1 MMSIIYTS
9 FPFPT
14 SISLSTI
21 KLVTKD
27 ISLRP
32 YILLARRQKFSR
44 KRDLA
49 LQTVASFSFPPID
62 VDCLASEFCID
73 GVTFSGISDSC
84 VIRMALENGSM
95 ANVMLP
101 SGLITSFKVPMWHGG
116 TMELLHTTVS
126 EGENSGAVIRGGISL
141 AFNCQNDRGSWS
153 PNIWALHQVK
163 GTPQESIQV
172 ELISRNSEGNVEVR
186 HVINLQQNVLIS
198 EILVSNASASALR
211 LMGSLIS
218 HLTVSTPEATYAVG
232 LEGSDFFRRPPVLAN
247 FSIIPPDFGNR
258 NDQVSEKLWG
268 HIALNKLILRQN
280 TDDDLKSTRRNIEEE
295 RKGEEKDNQKH
306 LTDKMSRIYTSAPRN
321 FTVIDRV
328 NKF

>member
-1 MMSIIYTS
+1 M
-9 FPFPT
+9 
-14 SISLSTI
+14 
-21 KLVTKD
+21 
-27 ISLRP
+27 
-32 YILLARRQKFSR
+32 
-44 KRDLA
+44 
-49 LQTVASFSFPPID
+49 
-62 VDCLASEFCID
+62 
-73 GVTFSGISDSC
+73 
-84 VIRMALENGSM
+84 
-95 ANVMLP
+95 
-101 SGLITSFKVPMWHGG
+101 
-116 TMELLHTTVS
+116 
-126 EGENSGAVIRGGISL
+126 
-141 AFNCQNDRGSWS
+141 
-153 PNIWALHQVK
+153 
-163 GTPQESIQV
+163 QV

-247 FSIIPPDFGNR
+247 FSIIPPDFGKR

-268 HIALNKLILRQN
+268 HNALNKLILRRN

-295 RKGEEKDNQKH
+295 RKGEEKDNHKH

>member
-1 MMSIIYTS
+1 M
-9 FPFPT
+9 
-14 SISLSTI
+14 
-21 KLVTKD
+21 
-27 ISLRP
+27 
-32 YILLARRQKFSR
+32 
-44 KRDLA
+44 
-49 LQTVASFSFPPID
+49 
-62 VDCLASEFCID
+62 
-73 GVTFSGISDSC
+73 
-84 VIRMALENGSM
+84 
-95 ANVMLP
+95 
-101 SGLITSFKVPMWHGG
+101 
-116 TMELLHTTVS
+116 
-126 EGENSGAVIRGGISL
+126 
-141 AFNCQNDRGSWS
+141 
-153 PNIWALHQVK
+153 
-163 GTPQESIQV
+163 QV

>member
-1 MMSIIYTS
+1 MSIIYTS

-32 YILLARRQKFSR
+32 YILLARRQKFNR

-49 LQTVASFSFPPID
+49 LQTVASSSFPPID

-84 VIRMALENGSM
+84 VIRMALENGSR

-172 ELISRNSEGNVEVR
+172 C
-186 HVINLQQNVLIS
+186 
-198 EILVSNASASALR
+198 
-211 LMGSLIS
+211 
-218 HLTVSTPEATYAVG
+218 
-232 LEGSDFFRRPPVLAN
+232 
-247 FSIIPPDFGNR
+247 
-258 NDQVSEKLWG
+258 
-268 HIALNKLILRQN
+268 
-280 TDDDLKSTRRNIEEE
+280 
-295 RKGEEKDNQKH
+295 
-306 LTDKMSRIYTSAPRN
+306 
-321 FTVIDRV
+321 
-328 NKF
+328 